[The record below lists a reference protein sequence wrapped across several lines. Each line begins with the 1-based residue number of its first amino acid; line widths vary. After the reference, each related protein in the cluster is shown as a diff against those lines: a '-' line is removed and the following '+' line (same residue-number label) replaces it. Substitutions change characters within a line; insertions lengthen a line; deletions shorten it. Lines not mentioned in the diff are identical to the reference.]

1 MDLSDFAKV
10 GIGCVLLSGSIKN
23 INYFSTNRYLLD
35 AVSAKQIPDYDVL
48 NSDYFVNEII
58 TYFKLP
64 KITGSRSVDSKWS
77 ETVKN
82 LIKKINKNEPFKTK
96 KFWNKKRKDF
106 FNKNGF
112 IIIPNFI
119 KKNKIELYRKKP
131 MNYLK
136 LRKKVI
142 MLICTVMGIKPRG
155 SIISLTKLMFLISF

>member
-1 MDLSDFAKV
+1 MKFKRNSSNSINSYSDLKNFFRLINFNEKNKMDLSDFAKV

-106 FNKNGF
+106 F
-112 IIIPNFI
+112 
-119 KKNKIELYRKKP
+119 
-131 MNYLK
+131 
-136 LRKKVI
+136 
-142 MLICTVMGIKPRG
+142 
-155 SIISLTKLMFLISF
+155 